1 MQINDVSEEQRSDK
15 QENVTLPECPQ
26 IGHQITTQQ
35 GGEEVG
41 WCDSLADKEKEKK
54 GIIYG
59 TEWQPILSPVM
70 VKKRLYCTRGIHSAS
85 QYG

>member
-41 WCDSLADKEKEKK
+41 WCDSWADKEKEKK
-54 GIIYG
+54 R
-59 TEWQPILSPVM
+59 E
-70 VKKRLYCTRGIHSAS
+70 
-85 QYG
+85 